1 MYSKCRMVSRVLTG
15 LVGLGALVEEVDGV
29 VSEILHLLSIV
40 LVLVLSSR
48 LRCR

>member
-1 MYSKCRMVSRVLTG
+1 MGRLTG
-15 LVGLGALVEEVDGV
+15 LVGLGALVEEVDGIIREV
-29 VSEILHLLSIV
+29 LHLLRVV